1 MTPVL
6 HQHPFA
12 SFCQK
17 VLIAFYELDLPF
29 ETVLVEGREEHL
41 RLWPLG
47 TIPVLVDGE
56 QVLPESTTIIEHI
69 DDGRL
74 TADPQARLWDRLA
87 DNHLDR
93 PMQKIVTNHLRP
105 TGSADPYGV
114 EEARAQLDAAYAVF
128 DARLSGREWLAGEA
142 FTVADC
148 AAAPALFYCHAVHP
162 WGEYPELSRYFRATL
177 ARSSFA
183 RVVEEARP
191 YRPIFPP
198 GFADDFDA

>member
-41 RLWPLG
+41 KLWPLG

-93 PMQKIVTNHLRP
+93 PMQKIVTNYLRP

-128 DARLSGREWLAGEA
+128 DARLNGRAWLAGEA

-177 ARSSFA
+177 ARPSFA

>member
-41 RLWPLG
+41 KLWPLG

-74 TADPQARLWDRLA
+74 TADPQARLWDRLMR
-87 DNHLDR
+87 DVLGYDR
-93 PMQKIVTNHLRP
+93 
-105 TGSADPYGV
+105 
-114 EEARAQLDAAYAVF
+114 
-128 DARLSGREWLAGEA
+128 
-142 FTVADC
+142 
-148 AAAPALFYCHAVHP
+148 
-162 WGEYPELSRYFRATL
+162 
-177 ARSSFA
+177 
-183 RVVEEARP
+183 
-191 YRPIFPP
+191 
-198 GFADDFDA
+198 